1 MSILTK
7 LYIFIIDLI
16 FKIIYVIW
24 NRASFKKIN
33 KSIAS
38 DFNTFGF
45 FRLKISEDDKIALD
59 HHLENIYRNAI
70 SAVDNSSRSSHD
82 LSRVGNIPLSLE
94 SLATKDQIDDL
105 NKITLD
111 ILHLNPEIAKYLGL
125 EVSQLSL
132 EITLLANINTQRDS
146 AKVGSQNFHRDI
158 YHSFYRGLKIFYAY
172 NYREDL
178 SDGAFSFIPL
188 NIISSNV
195 RPSNKH
201 YSRKKM
207 EQRRFD
213 LHPLITKALP
223 EALILK
229 EIELIAIDTYNC
241 FHSGGYVTSPS
252 FIRLIFQVVVSP
264 PQTPNRYSDIT
275 RNHFARML
283 YFNLIRVR
291 NILRFPR

>member
-1 MSILTK
+1 MLAKS
-7 LYIFIIDLI
+7 YIFIIDKI

-38 DFNTFGF
+38 DFDTFGF
-45 FRLKISEDDKIALD
+45 ARLKISKEDKISLD
-59 HHLENIYRNAI
+59 LQLENIYRNAI
-70 SAVDNSSRSSHD
+70 SAVDFSSRSSHD
-82 LSRVGNIPLSLE
+82 LSCVGNIPLSLE
-94 SLATKDQIDDL
+94 SLATKDQIDEL
-105 NKITLD
+105 TKITLG
-111 ILHLNPEIAKYLGL
+111 ILHLNPEVGEYLGL

-132 EITLLANINTQRDS
+132 ELTLLCNINTLS
-146 AKVGSQNFHRDI
+146 GSPKVGSQNFHRDI
-158 YHSFYRGLKIFYAY
+158 YHSFYRGIKIFYAY
-172 NYREDL
+172 NYSDDL
-178 SDGAFSFIPL
+178 GDGAFSFIPL
-188 NIISSNV
+188 TMISAND

-213 LHPLITKALP
+213 LHPLIIKALP

-229 EIELIAIDTYNC
+229 EKELMAIDTYNC

-275 RNHFARML
+275 RNHFSRML

-291 NILRFPR
+291 NIIRWPRR